1 MSWPLA
7 AAFISIRDCEVR
19 FWASSDAEKL
29 VGGRLPANIPADEL
43 ADTFKTVQCCIS
55 VEMMDDPVV
64 VLQTGQVYDRASIE
78 EWFESTD
85 RCIDPLTGVAVTNQ
99 QTLPHFTL
107 QKLIGEW
114 RTRCAD

>member
-19 FWASSDAEKL
+19 FWPSSDAEKL
-29 VGGRLPANIPADEL
+29 VGGRLPGNIP
-43 ADTFKTVQCCIS
+43 